1 MNLPNLITV
10 SRLVLTAGVFVCLEI
25 VAQGFTHGRELWAQ
39 NAPTIGVRGH
49 LHDTY
54 LVVDP
59 TLVWVAFVL
68 FLIAA
73 FTDFLDGYLARKWN
87 LVTAFGRV
95 ADPFADKILIAGSLI
110 TLLQFPVAT
119 TVLTTWYVVIVIAR
133 EFLVTAI
140 RGVVEASGR
149 PFPAD
154 QLGKWKMVTQC
165 WTVGA
170 LLTMV
175 AGSDAFVWA
184 AIGGFWASL
193 ALTVVSGLNYVYKAR
208 DVLFAESK

>member
-1 MNLPNLITV
+1 MNLPNAITLT
-10 SRLVLTAGVFVCLEI
+10 RLVLTAGVFVCLELA
-25 VAQGFTHGRELWAQ
+25 VTKAAVSHPGSATHSPF
-39 NAPTIGVRGH
+39 PTTASVSA
-49 LHDTY
+49 
-54 LVVDP
+54 VP
-59 TLVWVAFVL
+59 TLVWIAFVF

-95 ADPFADKILIAGSLI
+95 ADPFADKVLIAGSLI
-110 TLLQFPVAT
+110 TLLQFPAAA
-119 TVLTTWYVVIVIAR
+119 TVLTTWYVVVVVAR

-140 RGVVEASGR
+140 RGVVEASGK

-154 QLGKWKMVTQC
+154 QLGKWKMVSQC

-184 AIGGFWASL
+184 AHWGFWVSL
-193 ALTVVSGLNYVYKAR
+193 LLTVVSGLNYVWKAR
-208 DVLFAESK
+208 QILFAGAL

>member
-1 MNLPNLITV
+1 MNLPNLITL
-10 SRLVLTAGVFVCLEI
+10 SRLLLTALVFVCLEW
-25 VAQGFTHGRELWAQ
+25 VAD
-39 NAPTIGVRGH
+39 P
-49 LHDTY
+49 LH
-54 LVVDP
+54 P
-59 TLVWVAFVL
+59 EPPLVWTAFVL

-73 FTDFLDGYLARKWN
+73 FTDFVDGWLARRWN

-95 ADPFADKILIAGSLI
+95 ADPFADKVLIAGSLI

-119 TVLTTWYVVIVIAR
+119 TVLTAWYVVVVVAR

-154 QLGKWKMVTQC
+154 QLGKWKMFSQC

-170 LLTMV
+170 LISMV
-175 AGSDAFVWA
+175 GGTDIFYEC
-184 AIGGFWASL
+184 AIGGFWVSL
-193 ALTVVSGLNYVYKAR
+193 VLTVVSGLNYVWKAR
-208 DVLFAESK
+208 DVLFKGAV

>member
-1 MNLPNLITV
+1 MNLPNTITLL
-10 SRLVLTAGVFVCLEI
+10 RLVLTVGVFVCLE
-25 VAQGFTHGRELWAQ
+25 VATTVSGQDLRS
-39 NAPTIGVRGH
+39 P
-49 LHDTY
+49 
-54 LVVDP
+54 DP
-59 TLVWVAFVL
+59 TTVYTAFVF

-95 ADPFADKILIAGSLI
+95 ADPFADKVLIAGSLV
-110 TLLQFPVAT
+110 TLLQFPAAT
-119 TVLTTWYVVIVIAR
+119 SILTTWYVVVVIAR

-140 RGVVEASGR
+140 RGVVEASGK

-154 QLGKWKMVTQC
+154 QLGKWKMVSQC

-175 AGSDAFVWA
+175 AGSGSFVWA
-184 AIGGFWASL
+184 AQWGFWLSL
-193 ALTVVSGLNYVYKAR
+193 ALTVVSGANYVWKAR
-208 DVLFAESK
+208 TILFAGAK

>member
-1 MNLPNLITV
+1 MNLPNTITLA
-10 SRLVLTAGVFVCLEI
+10 RLVLTAMVFVCLESYEPSRDI
-25 VAQGFTHGRELWAQ
+25 VLY
-39 NAPTIGVRGH
+39 NAGGVPPAGSAS
-49 LHDTY
+49 T
-54 LVVDP
+54 
-59 TLVWVAFVL
+59 TLVWIAFVF

-95 ADPFADKILIAGSLI
+95 ADPFADKVLIAGSLI
-110 TLLQFPVAT
+110 TLLQFPAAT
-119 TVLTTWYVVIVIAR
+119 SVLTTWYVVIVIAR

-140 RGVVEASGR
+140 RGVVEASGQ

-154 QLGKWKMVTQC
+154 QLGKWKMVSQC

-175 AGSDAFVWA
+175 AGADVFVWA
-184 AIGGFWASL
+184 AHWGFWVSL
-193 ALTVVSGLNYVYKAR
+193 ALTVISGINYVWKAR
-208 DVLFAESK
+208 TILFGGAR

>member
-1 MNLPNLITV
+1 MNLPNTITLL
-10 SRLVLTAGVFVCLEI
+10 RLVLTAGVFVCLEFATT
-25 VAQGFTHGRELWAQ
+25 VSGLDSYSPDST
-39 NAPTIGVRGH
+39 T
-49 LHDTY
+49 
-54 LVVDP
+54 
-59 TLVWVAFVL
+59 VWTAFVF

-95 ADPFADKILIAGSLI
+95 ADPFADKVLIAGSLV
-110 TLLQFPVAT
+110 TLLQFPAAT
-119 TVLTTWYVVIVIAR
+119 SILTTWYVVVVIAR

-140 RGVVEASGR
+140 RGVVEASGK

-154 QLGKWKMVTQC
+154 QLGKWKMVSQC

-175 AGSDAFVWA
+175 AGSETFVWA
-184 AIGGFWASL
+184 AQWGFWVSL
-193 ALTVVSGLNYVYKAR
+193 VLTVVSGANYVWKAR
-208 DVLFAESK
+208 TILFAGAK

>member
-1 MNLPNLITV
+1 MNIPNLITV
-10 SRLVLTAGVFVCLEI
+10 SRLVITAGVFVCLEI
-25 VAQGFTHGRELWAQ
+25 VAHGSAQ
-39 NAPTIGVRGH
+39 VRSAFEQSLGSRYPGQ

-54 LVVDP
+54 VVADP
-59 TLVWVAFVL
+59 TLVWIAFVL

-73 FTDFLDGYLARKWN
+73 FTDFVDGYLARRWN
-87 LVTAFGRV
+87 MVTAFGRV
-95 ADPFADKILIAGSLI
+95 ADPFADKVLIAGSLI
-110 TLLQFPVAT
+110 TLLQFQAAM

-154 QLGKWKMVTQC
+154 RLGKWKMLAQC

-170 LLTMV
+170 LLSMV
-175 AGSDAFVWA
+175 AGTQIFYEC
-184 AIGGFWASL
+184 AIFGFWVSL
-193 ALTVVSGLNYVYKAR
+193 VLTVVSGLNYVMKAR
-208 DVLFAESK
+208 DVLFGGAK